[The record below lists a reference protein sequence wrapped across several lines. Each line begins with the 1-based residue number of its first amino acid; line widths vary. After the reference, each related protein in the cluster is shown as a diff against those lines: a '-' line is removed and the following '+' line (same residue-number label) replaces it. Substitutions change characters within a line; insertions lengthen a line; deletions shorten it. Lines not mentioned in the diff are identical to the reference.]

1 MNENERTPA
10 ETAADYAVHFAD
22 GFFVPC
28 PCCGK
33 EVKSPDNGFTS
44 EKEAMEWALGA
55 CDCAGA
61 KAWQQQ
67 RPALR
72 MDSPCVAGKM
82 KAGRCGHTAYTARCT
97 GSACSAYHPELY
109 APDLYARAFDLYAK
123 RKADE
128 KEWAEFHPTATIMRY
143 CRQLPAPVPY
153 WEPPTYKTGSC
164 TLAATAPALTQQE
177 VFNRLTN
184 NGQLQGL
191 YMSDGKLYINAQY
204 IAAGR
209 IASVDGKSYFDLN
222 TGNAVLRGS
231 FSTLERTNSTGTYR
245 VFFDSGNIA
254 CQKKNGDNWDS
265 IGFLSWNYGVSPP
278 ETWIKAS
285 RVDVLN
291 SLDTPAVWLSGTGY
305 GKTLYAEGGLRR
317 LDVDNIN
324 GYKVQWYWDP
334 AISKW
339 VLAAKT

>member
-1 MNENERTPA
+1 MWQINTREKADYERERTHPGGNRRRLRG
-10 ETAADYAVHFAD
+10 TLCD

-33 EVKSPDNGFTS
+33 EVESPDNGFTS

-123 RKADE
+123 HKADE
-128 KEWAEFHPTATIMRY
+128 KEWAEFRPAATIMRY
-143 CRQLPAPVPY
+143 CRQLPAPAPY

-164 TLAATAPALTQQE
+164 CFCGQLRVLPFAAPTQEEADQYATDKCDCEIGKACRRQREEREIIAGLFAEFEPDTLRLLEATADMVRKDYIKGGTAIKLAENVTAKFK
-177 VFNRLTN
+177 VK
-184 NGQLQGL
+184 
-191 YMSDGKLYINAQY
+191 DGTVIVTRSEKHEHQH
-204 IAAGR
+204 
-209 IASVDGKSYFDLN
+209 
-222 TGNAVLRGS
+222 
-231 FSTLERTNSTGTYR
+231 
-245 VFFDSGNIA
+245 
-254 CQKKNGDNWDS
+254 
-265 IGFLSWNYGVSPP
+265 
-278 ETWIKAS
+278 
-285 RVDVLN
+285 
-291 SLDTPAVWLSGTGY
+291 SL
-305 GKTLYAEGGLRR
+305 
-317 LDVDNIN
+317 
-324 GYKVQWYWDP
+324 
-334 AISKW
+334 
-339 VLAAKT
+339 

>member
-1 MNENERTPA
+1 MWQINTREKADYERERTPA

-33 EVKSPDNGFTS
+33 EVESPDNGFTS

-82 KAGRCGHTAYTARCT
+82 KAGRCGHSAYTARCT

-128 KEWAEFHPTATIMRY
+128 KEWAEFHPAATIMRY

-164 TLAATAPALTQQE
+164 C
-177 VFNRLTN
+177 FC
-184 NGQLQGL
+184 GQLRVLPFAAPTQEEADQ
-191 YMSDGKLYINAQY
+191 YATDKCDCEIGKA
-204 IAAGR
+204 R
-209 IASVDGKSYFDLN
+209 RRR
-222 TGNAVLRGS
+222 RG
-231 FSTLERTNSTGTYR
+231 ERE
-245 VFFDSGNIA
+245 NIA
-254 CQKKNGDNWDS
+254 GLFAEFEPDTLRLLGTIADMVRNDYIKGGTAIKLAENVTAKFKVKDGTVIVTRSEKN
-265 IGFLSWNYGVSPP
+265 
-278 ETWIKAS
+278 EHQH
-285 RVDVLN
+285 
-291 SLDTPAVWLSGTGY
+291 SL
-305 GKTLYAEGGLRR
+305 
-317 LDVDNIN
+317 
-324 GYKVQWYWDP
+324 
-334 AISKW
+334 
-339 VLAAKT
+339 

>member
-123 RKADE
+123 RKA
-128 KEWAEFHPTATIMRY
+128 K
-143 CRQLPAPVPY
+143 
-153 WEPPTYKTGSC
+153 
-164 TLAATAPALTQQE
+164 ALLH
-177 VFNRLTN
+177 R
-184 NGQLQGL
+184 
-191 YMSDGKLYINAQY
+191 
-204 IAAGR
+204 
-209 IASVDGKSYFDLN
+209 
-222 TGNAVLRGS
+222 AV
-231 FSTLERTNSTGTYR
+231 
-245 VFFDSGNIA
+245 VCAI
-254 CQKKNGDNWDS
+254 
-265 IGFLSWNYGVSPP
+265 
-278 ETWIKAS
+278 IKAS
-285 RVDVLN
+285 FNNR
-291 SLDTPAVWLSGTGY
+291 WLLIIFGRPPW
-305 GKTLYAEGGLRR
+305 TL
-317 LDVDNIN
+317 
-324 GYKVQWYWDP
+324 
-334 AISKW
+334 
-339 VLAAKT
+339 

>member
-1 MNENERTPA
+1 MWQINTREKADYERERTPA

-33 EVKSPDNGFTS
+33 EVESPDNGFTS

-128 KEWAEFHPTATIMRY
+128 KEWAEFHPAATIMRY
-143 CRQLPAPVPY
+143 CLQLPAPVPY

-164 TLAATAPALTQQE
+164 C
-177 VFNRLTN
+177 FC
-184 NGQLQGL
+184 GQLRVLPFAAPTQEEADQ
-191 YMSDGKLYINAQY
+191 YATDKCDCEIGKA
-204 IAAGR
+204 R
-209 IASVDGKSYFDLN
+209 RRR
-222 TGNAVLRGS
+222 RG
-231 FSTLERTNSTGTYR
+231 ERE
-245 VFFDSGNIA
+245 NIA
-254 CQKKNGDNWDS
+254 GLFAEFEPDTLRLLGTIADMVRNDYIKGGTAIKLAENVTAKFKVKDGTVIVTRSEKN
-265 IGFLSWNYGVSPP
+265 
-278 ETWIKAS
+278 EHQH
-285 RVDVLN
+285 
-291 SLDTPAVWLSGTGY
+291 SL
-305 GKTLYAEGGLRR
+305 
-317 LDVDNIN
+317 
-324 GYKVQWYWDP
+324 
-334 AISKW
+334 
-339 VLAAKT
+339 

>member
-33 EVKSPDNGFTS
+33 EVESPDNGFTS

-72 MDSPCVAGKM
+72 MDSPCMAGKM

-123 RKADE
+123 RKNEE
-128 KEWAEFHPTATIMRY
+128 KEWAEFHPTATILRY
-143 CRQLPAPVPY
+143 CRQLPAPAPY

-164 TLAATAPALTQQE
+164 C
-177 VFNRLTN
+177 FC
-184 NGQLQGL
+184 GQLRVLPFAAPTQEEADQ
-191 YMSDGKLYINAQY
+191 YATDKCDCEIGKARRRRREEREI
-204 IAAGR
+204 IAGC
-209 IASVDGKSYFDLN
+209 SLN
-222 TGNAVLRGS
+222 LS
-231 FSTLERTNSTGTYR
+231 RTPC
-245 VFFDSGNIA
+245 A
-254 CQKKNGDNWDS
+254 CWEP
-265 IGFLSWNYGVSPP
+265 LP
-278 ETWIKAS
+278 TWSAM
-285 RVDVLN
+285 
-291 SLDTPAVWLSGTGY
+291 TT
-305 GKTLYAEGGLRR
+305 
-317 LDVDNIN
+317 
-324 GYKVQWYWDP
+324 
-334 AISKW
+334 
-339 VLAAKT
+339 

>member
-82 KAGRCGHTAYTARCT
+82 KAGRCGHTAYTARCI

-128 KEWAEFHPTATIMRY
+128 KEWAEFHPAATIMRY
-143 CRQLPAPVPY
+143 CRQLAAPAPY

-164 TLAATAPALTQQE
+164 C
-177 VFNRLTN
+177 FC
-184 NGQLQGL
+184 GQLRVLPFAAPTQEEADQYATDKCECEAGKACRRQREEREIIAGL
-191 YMSDGKLYINAQY
+191 FAEFEPDTLRLLGTIADMVRNDYIKGGTAIKLAENVTAKFKVKEGTVIVTRAE
-204 IAAGR
+204 
-209 IASVDGKSYFDLN
+209 KH
-222 TGNAVLRGS
+222 
-231 FSTLERTNSTGTYR
+231 ER
-245 VFFDSGNIA
+245 
-254 CQKKNGDNWDS
+254 QH
-265 IGFLSWNYGVSPP
+265 
-278 ETWIKAS
+278 
-285 RVDVLN
+285 
-291 SLDTPAVWLSGTGY
+291 SL
-305 GKTLYAEGGLRR
+305 
-317 LDVDNIN
+317 
-324 GYKVQWYWDP
+324 
-334 AISKW
+334 
-339 VLAAKT
+339 

>member
-1 MNENERTPA
+1 LWQINTREKADYERERTPA

-33 EVKSPDNGFTS
+33 EVESPDNGFTS

-128 KEWAEFHPTATIMRY
+128 KEWAEFHPAATIMRY

-164 TLAATAPALTQQE
+164 C
-177 VFNRLTN
+177 FC
-184 NGQLQGL
+184 GQLRVLPFAAPTQEEADQ
-191 YMSDGKLYINAQY
+191 YATDKCDCEIGKA
-204 IAAGR
+204 R
-209 IASVDGKSYFDLN
+209 RRR
-222 TGNAVLRGS
+222 RG
-231 FSTLERTNSTGTYR
+231 ERE
-245 VFFDSGNIA
+245 NIA
-254 CQKKNGDNWDS
+254 GLFAEFEPDTLRLLGTIADMVRNDYIKGGTAIKLAENVTAKFKVKDGTVIVTRSEKN
-265 IGFLSWNYGVSPP
+265 
-278 ETWIKAS
+278 EHQH
-285 RVDVLN
+285 
-291 SLDTPAVWLSGTGY
+291 SL
-305 GKTLYAEGGLRR
+305 
-317 LDVDNIN
+317 
-324 GYKVQWYWDP
+324 
-334 AISKW
+334 
-339 VLAAKT
+339 